1 MNYKRN
7 EYPVNEPVFP
17 NLENCGLEI
26 EEAIDREFEDIHGN
40 YRRNQLKREKLPTI
54 TKEWTN
60 KWMYMMFKYATDV
73 DEDRRICKE
82 CFPPGAEAQLERDE
96 NSFTKGHLVIREQF
110 SVQDFDTLHIQ
121 CAMNKLIRIR
131 DNIQEGIDK
140 FESIVNNLQ
149 SKGVTIR

>member
-17 NLENCGLEI
+17 NLENCGLDI
-26 EEAIDREFEDIHGN
+26 EEKVAE
-40 YRRNQLKREKLPTI
+40 QLPITGKQRWVLKKELLPTI

-60 KWMYMMFKYATDV
+60 KWMYMMLKYATDV
-73 DEDRRICKE
+73 DEDKRICKE
-82 CFPPGAEAQLERDE
+82 CFPPGAEAQLVRDE
-96 NSFTKGHLVIREQF
+96 NSFTKGQLVIREQF
-110 SVQDFDTLHIQ
+110 SLQDFETLHIE

-131 DNIQEGIDK
+131 DEIQEGIDK

-149 SKGVTIR
+149 NKGVTIR

>member
-17 NLENCGLEI
+17 NLENCGLDI
-26 EEAIDREFEDIHGN
+26 EEKVAEHIPITGRE
-40 YRRNQLKREKLPTI
+40 RWVLKKELLPTI

-73 DEDRRICKE
+73 DENKRICKE
-82 CFPPGAEAQLERDE
+82 CFPPGAEAQLVKDE
-96 NSFTKGHLVIREQF
+96 NSFTKGQLVIREQF
-110 SVQDFDTLHIQ
+110 SLQDFDTLHIQ

-131 DNIQEGIDK
+131 DEIQEGIDK